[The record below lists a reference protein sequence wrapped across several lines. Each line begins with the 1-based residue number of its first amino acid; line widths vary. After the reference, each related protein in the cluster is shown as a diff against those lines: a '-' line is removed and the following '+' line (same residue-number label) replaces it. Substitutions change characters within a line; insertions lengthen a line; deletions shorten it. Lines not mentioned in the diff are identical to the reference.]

1 MNENMIYIVV
11 IALLVVLT
19 VVFIVAYL
27 RQRRVAADCVLR
39 ASEAEEANRI
49 ASVER
54 EQLQTALNSEREC
67 RKEEHEARIAE
78 QMARVKLET
87 ELEAERRSIA
97 DKVRSQE
104 ELTKTMREQFRNLAG
119 DIMGEQSRRFKEENR
134 ESMDIILKPFKD
146 NITEFRSRVE
156 SIFSHQNE
164 QTGVLKS
171 ELKRLMDLN
180 VQITTETTNLTNA
193 LKGNSKVQGDW
204 GEVILDTILENSNL
218 IRGVHYHTQ
227 LNVKDEQ
234 GNNLRPDVVLNLP
247 GQKQVVI
254 DSKVSLTAYVNYV
267 GAENDSERRAAMAAH
282 VASVRQHVRELG
294 AKSYQQLMQSPDF
307 VIMFVPNE
315 PAFLDALKADN
326 DLWTDAYNKKVI
338 ISSPTNL
345 FALLKIVNDL
355 WQRDDQS
362 KNQAAILDTALKLY
376 NQLVDFTTALEGVG
390 GALEQARNKYDE
402 AHKRLRTGNNNVVRL
417 GDRLRK
423 LGAASESRKTMPK
436 SFVEN
441 YDGMNDDD
449 DAALESH
456 DNSNDNE

>member
-1 MNENMIYIVV
+1 MGFYIYISAIV
-11 IALLVVLT
+11 ILAIIAVAFVVL
-19 VVFIVAYL
+19 YL
-27 RQRRVAADCVLR
+27 RQRRVSAEYNVRAAL
-39 ASEAEEANRI
+39 AEESVRSA
-49 ASVER
+49 AVER
-54 EQLQTALNSEREC
+54 EQLLTNLNEAKNAC
-67 RKEEHEARIAE
+67 RHEQEARIAE
-78 QMARVKLET
+78 QMLRVKLEA
-87 ELEAERRSIA
+87 ELEAERRSVA
-97 DKVRSQE
+97 DKVRTQE

-134 ESMDIILKPFKD
+134 ESMDVILKPFKD
-146 NITEFRSRVE
+146 NITEFRTRVE
-156 SIFSHQNE
+156 NIFTHQNE

-247 GQKQVVI
+247 GRKQVVI

-267 GAENDSERRAAMAAH
+267 GAESDAERRAAMSAH

-326 DLWTDAYNKKVI
+326 ELWSDAYNKKVV

-355 WQRDDQS
+355 WQRDEQS

-376 NQLVDFTTALEGVG
+376 NQLVDFSSALEGVG

-417 GDRLRK
+417 GERLRK
-423 LGAASESRKTMPK
+423 LGAAGDSKKSMPK
-436 SFVEN
+436 SLIEN
-441 YDGMNDDD
+441 YDGANEDDNMPIV
-449 DAALESH
+449 EP
-456 DNSNDNE
+456 NNVVNNE

>member
-1 MNENMIYIVV
+1 MGFYIYISAIV
-11 IALLVVLT
+11 IFAIIAVAFVVL
-19 VVFIVAYL
+19 YL
-27 RQRRVAADCVLR
+27 RQRRVSAEYNVRAAL
-39 ASEAEEANRI
+39 AEESVRSA
-49 ASVER
+49 AVER
-54 EQLQTALNSEREC
+54 EQLLTNLNEAKNAC
-67 RKEEHEARIAE
+67 RHEQEARIAE
-78 QMARVKLET
+78 QMVRVKLEA
-87 ELEAERRSIA
+87 ELEAERRSVA
-97 DKVRSQE
+97 DKVRTQE

-134 ESMDIILKPFKD
+134 ESMDVILKPFKD
-146 NITEFRSRVE
+146 NITEFRTRVE
-156 SIFSHQNE
+156 NIFTHQNE

-247 GQKQVVI
+247 GRKQVVI

-267 GAENDSERRAAMAAH
+267 GAESDAERRAAMSAH

-326 DLWTDAYNKKVI
+326 DLWSDAYNKKVV

-355 WQRDDQS
+355 WQRDEQS

-376 NQLVDFTTALEGVG
+376 NQLVDFSSALEGVG
-390 GALEQARNKYDE
+390 GALEQARTKYDE

-417 GDRLRK
+417 GERLRK
-423 LGAASESRKTMPK
+423 LGAVGESRKTMPK
-436 SFVEN
+436 SFMEN
-441 YDGMNDDD
+441 YDGMNDGYELPEI
-449 DAALESH
+449 DAKQE
-456 DNSNDNE
+456 NNE

>member
-1 MNENMIYIVV
+1 MGFYIYISAIV
-11 IALLVVLT
+11 ILAIIAVAFVVL
-19 VVFIVAYL
+19 YL
-27 RQRRVAADCVLR
+27 RQRRVSAEYNVRAAL
-39 ASEAEEANRI
+39 AEESVRSA
-49 ASVER
+49 AVER
-54 EQLQTALNSEREC
+54 EQLLTNLNEAKNAC
-67 RKEEHEARIAE
+67 RHEQEARIAE
-78 QMARVKLET
+78 QMVRVKLEA
-87 ELEAERRSIA
+87 ELEAERRSVA
-97 DKVRSQE
+97 DKVRTQE

-134 ESMDIILKPFKD
+134 ESMDVILKPFKD
-146 NITEFRSRVE
+146 NITEFRTRVE
-156 SIFSHQNE
+156 NIFTHQNE

-247 GQKQVVI
+247 GRKQVVI

-267 GAENDSERRAAMAAH
+267 GAESDAERRAAMSAH

-326 DLWTDAYNKKVI
+326 DLWSDAYNKKVV

-355 WQRDDQS
+355 WQRDEQS

-376 NQLVDFTTALEGVG
+376 NQLVDFSSALEGVG
-390 GALEQARNKYDE
+390 GALKQARTKYDE
-402 AHKRLRTGNNNVVRL
+402 AHKRLCTGNNNVVRL
-417 GDRLRK
+417 GERLRK
-423 LGAASESRKTMPK
+423 LGAVGESRKTMPK
-436 SFVEN
+436 SFMEN
-441 YDGMNDDD
+441 YDGMNDGDELPEID
-449 DAALESH
+449 VKQE
-456 DNSNDNE
+456 NNE